1 MYFQTFINVKIKIY
15 RGTKEIGG
23 TCLELTADNGKILWI
38 DLGMPLED
46 KNSKIDYIQNKLD
59 ALIISHPHQDHFG
72 LMDRISA
79 ETPIYIGQISLNL
92 INATRIFRRLE
103 EQKGNFK
110 IITSWKPFKIEDTF
124 IVKPYLMDHSTPEA
138 FAFLIEADGKRIF
151 YSGDFRATGNKSI
164 VYERLLN
171 NPPKDIDLLL
181 MEGTMVERN
190 NHLYAT
196 EISVKSAI
204 QNIIIKQE
212 NTSFV
217 ISSAQ
222 NIDRLVSVFKAC
234 RIAKKK
240 LVIDV
245 YTAWVLDVIKYECSR
260 IPDMTWSDIKVYNHP
275 SQLESIKL
283 IATKEFIENVKKNNI
298 GNKIFSHPAD
308 YVYFVRCPNEK
319 LIDALRNKGKI
330 NIIYSQ
336 WEGYLKEEYKTYCT
350 DYLNILKNDSD
361 IIFNTIH
368 TSGHAIV
375 ADLMNVAKAMQPKKI
390 VPIHTSFPEIFKKK
404 FEKEGFE
411 NVELWNDGVEYE
423 LK

>member
-1 MYFQTFINVKIKIY
+1 MKIKIY

-23 TCLELTADNGKILWI
+23 TCVELTADNGKILWI

-46 KNSKIDYIQNKLD
+46 KNSNIDYVDNKLD
-59 ALIISHPHQDHFG
+59 ALLISHPHQDHFG
-72 LMDRISA
+72 LMDRISV
-79 ETPIYIGQISLNL
+79 ETPVYIGQISLNL
-92 INATRIFRRLE
+92 INATRIFRILK

-110 IITSWKPFKIEDTF
+110 IITSWKSFKIDDTF

-164 VYERLLN
+164 VYKRLLN
-171 NPPKDIDLLL
+171 NPPENIDLLL
-181 MEGTMVERN
+181 MEGTMVERTN
-190 NHLYAT
+190 NLFPDEH
-196 EISVKSAI
+196 SVKQKFI
-204 QNIIIKQE
+204 EIIKEQK
-212 NTSFV
+212 NASFV

-234 RIAKKK
+234 KIAKKK

-260 IPDMTWSDIKVYNHP
+260 TPDMTWNEIKVFNHP
-275 SQLESIKL
+275 SQLESIKS
-283 IATKEFIENVKKNNI
+283 IATKEFIDNVKKNNV
-298 GNKIFSHPAD
+298 GNDIFRHPAD
-308 YVYFVRCPNEK
+308 YVYFVRCPSEK
-319 LIDALRNKGKI
+319 LINTLRNQGKI
-330 NIIYSQ
+330 IIIYSQ
-336 WEGYLKEEYKTYCT
+336 WEGYLKEEHKTYCT

-361 IIFNTIH
+361 IVFHTIH
-368 TSGHAIV
+368 TSGHATVDGLIG
-375 ADLMNVAKAMQPKKI
+375 LAKAMKPKKI
-390 VPIHTSFPEIFKKK
+390 TPIHTSYPETFKKV

-411 NVELWNDGVEYE
+411 NVCLWEDGVEYE